1 MIALSRIMVK
11 DMTVGRPFPLILNF
25 TLPLLLG
32 NMLIQAYSLVDAAI
46 VGQTLGM
53 NALAGVGASSSVL
66 FLILGFCGGL
76 AGGFGIPI
84 AQAFGAQD
92 YVRLQRYVR
101 ACYFWGIVF
110 SIVLS
115 VVCSLLCADIL
126 RWMQTPEEIFHDAY
140 IYLLFTFISIPC
152 NLVYNLFASIIR
164 ALGDSKTPFYALLIG
179 SVVNIGLD
187 LLFIMAFGM
196 GVGGAALATA
206 IAQLVSLLIC
216 LRHLKK
222 VSPLIISPAGKSV
235 PTDGNTFLGV
245 DRRSAWVVLSV
256 GVPMGLQFSIT
267 AIGSIMLQSANN
279 ALGTECATAFTAAMR
294 IKMFFICAYENL
306 GIALATYCG
315 QNLGAKK
322 FDRIRAGLK
331 DGLWMMLAYSV
342 ITFLVLW
349 FFARDISTLFIYK
362 EETRILDYSEQ
373 FLRLSC
379 CCYVFLGTLCVFRYS
394 LQGVGKTQLSMFSGV
409 SELVA
414 RCAVSLFLVPAIGF
428 LGVCIGDPAA
438 WVAADCFLVPTF
450 LVVLKRLSQSGER
463 V

>member
-1 MIALSRIMVK
+1 MTQ
-11 DMTVGRPFPLILNF
+11 DMTVGRPFPLILHF
-25 TLPLLLG
+25 ALPLLLG
-32 NMLIQAYSLVDAAI
+32 NLLIQAYSLVDAAI

-76 AGGFGIPI
+76 TGGFGIPI
-84 AQAFGAQD
+84 AQAFGAKD
-92 YVRLQRYVR
+92 YVRLQRYVK
-101 ACYFWGIVF
+101 ACYLWGIIF
-110 SIVLS
+110 SVALTL
-115 VVCSLLCADIL
+115 VCSLLCDDIL
-126 RWMQTPEEIFHDAY
+126 RWMQTPAEIYHDAY
-140 IYLLFTFISIPC
+140 IYLLLTFIAIPC

-164 ALGDSKTPFYALLIG
+164 ALGDSKTPFYALLVG

-187 LLFIMAFGM
+187 LLFILAFGM
-196 GVGGAALATA
+196 GVGGAAMATA
-206 IAQLVSLLIC
+206 AAQLVSLWIC

-222 VSPLIISPAGKSV
+222 NPLPMSPNGKE
-235 PTDGNTFLGV
+235 PITWRD
-245 DRRSAWVVLSV
+245 AWHVLCM

-315 QNLGAKK
+315 QNLGARQ
-322 FDRIRAGLK
+322 FDRIRTGLK
-331 DGLWMMLAYSV
+331 DGMLMMLVYSLL
-342 ITFLVLW
+342 TFLILW
-349 FFARDISTLFIYK
+349 FFSRDLSTLFIYK
-362 EETRILDYSEQ
+362 DETRILDYSQQ

-394 LQGVGKTQLSMFSGV
+394 LQGVGKTKLSMFSGV

-414 RCAVSLFLVPAIGF
+414 RALVSLFLVPSIGF

-438 WVAADCFLVPTF
+438 WFAADCFLIPAF
-450 LVVLKRLSQSGER
+450 WVVLRRLKIQHEKK
-463 V
+463 

>member
-1 MIALSRIMVK
+1 
-11 DMTVGRPFPLILNF
+11 MTVGRPFPLILNF
-25 TLPLLLG
+25 ALPMLLG
-32 NMLIQAYSLVDAAI
+32 NLLIQAYSLIDAAI

-76 AGGFGIPI
+76 TGGFGIPV
-84 AQAFGAQD
+84 AQAYGAKD

-101 ACYFWGIVF
+101 ASYLWGIIF
-110 SIVLS
+110 S
-115 VVCSLLCADIL
+115 VVLTLVCSFLCADIL
-126 RWMQTPEEIFHDAY
+126 RWMQTPEDIFHEAY
-140 IYLLFTFISIPC
+140 IYLLITFIAIPC

-164 ALGDSKTPFYALLIG
+164 ALGDSKTPFYALLVG
-179 SVVNIGLD
+179 SAVNIGLD
-187 LLFIMAFGM
+187 FLFILVFGM

-206 IAQLVSLLIC
+206 IAQLVSLWIC
-216 LRHLKK
+216 LYHLKK
-222 VSPLIISPAGKSV
+222 HPLPMSPKGKEPV
-235 PTDGNTFLGV
+235 KLHD
-245 DRRSAWVVLSV
+245 AWVVLCM

-279 ALGTECATAFTAAMR
+279 TLGTECATAFTAAMR

-322 FDRIRAGLK
+322 YDRIRAGLK
-331 DGLWMMLAYSV
+331 DGLWMMLVYSIV
-342 ITFLVLW
+342 TFLILW

-362 EETRILDYSEQ
+362 EETQILDYSVQ

-394 LQGVGKTQLSMFSGV
+394 LQGVGKTKLSMFSGV

-414 RCAVSLFLVPAIGF
+414 RALVSLFLVPAIGF

-450 LVVLKRLSQSGER
+450 LIVLRRLSLSAEKA
-463 V
+463 

>member
-1 MIALSRIMVK
+1 MTK

-25 TLPLLLG
+25 AMPMLLG
-32 NMLIQAYSLVDAAI
+32 NLLIQAYSLIDAAI

-76 AGGFGIPI
+76 TGGFGIPV
-84 AQAFGAQD
+84 AQAYGAKD

-101 ACYFWGIVF
+101 ASYLWGIIF
-110 SIVLS
+110 S
-115 VVCSLLCADIL
+115 VVLTLVCSFLCADIL
-126 RWMQTPEEIFHDAY
+126 RWMQTPEDIFHEAY
-140 IYLLFTFISIPC
+140 IYLLITFIAIPC

-179 SVVNIGLD
+179 SAVNIGLD
-187 LLFIMAFGM
+187 FLFILVFGM

-206 IAQLVSLLIC
+206 IAQLVSIFLC
-216 LRHLKK
+216 LWHLKK
-222 VSPLIISPAGKSV
+222 TPLPMSPNGKEPV
-235 PTDGNTFLGV
+235 TLHD
-245 DRRSAWVVLSV
+245 AWVVLCM

-279 ALGTECATAFTAAMR
+279 TLGTECATAFTAAMR

-322 FDRIRAGLK
+322 YDRIRAGLK
-331 DGLWMMLAYSV
+331 DGLLMMLVYS
-342 ITFLVLW
+342 IFTFLILW

-394 LQGVGKTQLSMFSGV
+394 LQGVGKTKLSMFSGV

-414 RCAVSLFLVPAIGF
+414 RALVSLFLVPAIGF

-450 LVVLKRLSQSGER
+450 LVVLKRLSLSAEKA
-463 V
+463 

>member
-1 MIALSRIMVK
+1 MTK

-25 TLPLLLG
+25 ALPLLLG
-32 NMLIQAYSLVDAAI
+32 NLLIQAYSLIDAAI

-76 AGGFGIPI
+76 TGGFGIPI
-84 AQAFGAQD
+84 AQAYGASD
-92 YVRLQRYVR
+92 YVRLQRYVK
-101 ACYFWGIVF
+101 ASYLWGIVF
-110 SIVLS
+110 SVVLALA
-115 VVCSLLCADIL
+115 CSLLCADIL

-140 IYLLFTFISIPC
+140 IYLLVTFIAIPC

-164 ALGDSKTPFYALLIG
+164 AMGDSKTPFYALLVG
-179 SVVNIGLD
+179 SVVNIALD
-187 LLFIMAFGM
+187 FLFILAFGM

-216 LRHLKK
+216 LHHLKK
-222 VSPLIISPAGKSV
+222 HPLPLPATSV
-235 PTDGNTFLGV
+235 QKDGAWTDAEEAPMTFK
-245 DRRSAWVVLSV
+245 DAWHVLCM

-294 IKMFFICAYENL
+294 IKMFFICPYENL
-306 GIALATYCG
+306 GIAMATYCG

-322 FDRIRAGLK
+322 LDRIRTGLK
-331 DGLWMMLAYSV
+331 DALAMMFVYSI
-342 ITFLVLW
+342 ITFFILW
-349 FFARDISTLFIYK
+349 FFSRDMSLMFIDSTAVG
-362 EETRILDYSEQ
+362 ILDYSEQ

-379 CCYVFLGTLCVFRYS
+379 CCYVFLGTLCIFRYS
-394 LQGVGKTQLSMFSGV
+394 LQGVGKTKLSMFSGV
-409 SELVA
+409 SELIA
-414 RCAVSLFLVPAIGF
+414 RTLISVLLVPGVGF

-438 WVAADCFLVPTF
+438 WVAADLFLIPAF
-450 LVVLKRLSQSGER
+450 VVVMKRLQLKL
-463 V
+463 